1 MCSTS
6 HGNMIADPTT
16 EDTDMSNS
24 VIPFLLK
31 RRSVVAKKMLPDAP
45 TEEDL
50 QNIINCGLRVPD
62 HSNVQPWKIVVIKG
76 EARKKFD
83 EQIILKAALAKTDE
97 PLSDV
102 QRELESN
109 RMQRS
114 GVVVTVICSMVVPHK
129 IPVWEQQLSAGA
141 VCAHILI
148 AAQSLD
154 YAAQWLTEWPA
165 YDPNVISALGGNP
178 ETDRI
183 AGFIH
188 IGKKQQQP
196 DCLLYTSPSPRD
208 S

>member
-1 MCSTS
+1 
-6 HGNMIADPTT
+6 MIADPTT

-83 EQIILKAALAKTDE
+83 EQIILKAALVKTDE

-196 DCLLYTSPSPRD
+196 DERKRPDPAEKVSHWQAPA
-208 S
+208 

>member
-1 MCSTS
+1 
-6 HGNMIADPTT
+6 MIADPTT

-196 DCLLYTSPSPRD
+196 DERKRPDPAEKVSRWQAPA
-208 S
+208 

>member
-1 MCSTS
+1 
-6 HGNMIADPTT
+6 MIADLST

-31 RRSVVAKKMLPDAP
+31 RRSVVAKKMVPEAP
-45 TEEDL
+45 SKQDL

-62 HSNVQPWKIVVIKG
+62 HSNVQPWKIVVLEG
-76 EARKKFD
+76 EARQQFD
-83 EQIILKAALAKTDE
+83 EQVILKAAISKADE

-102 QRELESN
+102 QTALEST

-114 GVVVTVICSMVVPHK
+114 GVVVTVLCSMVVPHK

-141 VCAHILI
+141 VCAQLLI

-165 YDPNVISALGGNP
+165 YDPDVIAALGGNP
-178 ETDRI
+178 SSDRI

-196 DCLLYTSPSPRD
+196 DERKRPDPNEKVTRWQAPG
-208 S
+208 

>member
-1 MCSTS
+1 
-6 HGNMIADPTT
+6 MIADPTT

-196 DCLLYTSPSPRD
+196 DERKRPDPAEKVSRWQASA
-208 S
+208 